1 VALPLTLYH
10 RSIEFLSDY
19 GAHALCCPL
28 QRVPVAR
35 IAAAQTEIRATNRC
49 EPCAAYRI
57 RGAVCAHVVSV
68 QARCGIRNRQGLF
81 CMYVNCCV
89 FCVLQLE

>member
-1 VALPLTLYH
+1 LVFTSLVTPLLTPHH

-49 EPCAAYRI
+49 EQCAAYRI
-57 RGAVCAHVVSV
+57 RGVLYVRAYIECAGPLWYS
-68 QARCGIRNRQGLF
+68 
-81 CMYVNCCV
+81 
-89 FCVLQLE
+89 